1 MENNDHI
8 KEYRSKNSPGFR
20 FFNTALM
27 IFVILVT
34 LYPIWYITVTSL
46 SSENA
51 VVSGKVSL
59 VPISPTLKAYELA
72 FTYPTFWIG
81 YRNTIVYTL
90 TGTLI
95 GICLNIMCAYPL
107 SRKRLWK
114 RSLLTKFFVF
124 TMFFNG
130 GIIPNY
136 VLINSLGWIDTI
148 WAVVVPPAVTVWH
161 LMIVRTFFQT
171 IPETLEEAAQIDGM
185 NSFQILL
192 RIILPLSKPI
202 LAVIALFLAVFQ
214 WNNWFGPLIYL
225 NSTNKYPVTLI
236 LRNIL
241 DGARLA
247 AEEGRDID
255 AIPPAETL
263 KASAIII
270 VTFPILMLYP
280 FLQRYFV
287 KGMLIGSIKG

>member
-1 MENNDHI
+1 MAMTY
-8 KEYRSKNSPGFR
+8 KSKISLKFR
-20 FFNTALM
+20 IFNTALM
-27 IFVILVT
+27 CSVMLLT
-34 LYPIWYITVTSL
+34 LYPIWYIAVTSF
-46 SSENA
+46 SAEIA
-51 VVSGKVSL
+51 VATGKVSIIPVNFSL
-59 VPISPTLKAYELA
+59 DAYELA
-72 FTYPTFWIG
+72 FTHPTFLIG
-81 YRNTIVYTL
+81 YRNTIVYTVV
-90 TGTLI
+90 GTII

-107 SRKRLWK
+107 SRKRLYK

-124 TMFFNG
+124 TMFFHG

-148 WAVVVPPAVTVWH
+148 WAVVIPPAVTVWH
-161 LMIVRTFFQT
+161 LMIMRTFFQT
-171 IPETLEEAAQIDGM
+171 IPDSLEEAAQMDGM
-185 NSFQILL
+185 SSFGILIK
-192 RIILPLSKPI
+192 IILPLSKPI
-202 LAVIALFLAVFQ
+202 IAVIALFLAVFQ

-225 NSTNKYPVTLI
+225 NSTDKFPVTLI

-247 AEEGRDID
+247 AEEGKEIE

-263 KASAIII
+263 KAAALVI
-270 VTFPILMLYP
+270 VTLPIITLYP